1 MLDRSFDM
9 KKSKDNEIKS
19 LKKIIKDLKNKI
31 KKLEQGETFYIAEN
45 KKLSN
50 KLGTDDRYYKY
61 MSDEEDES

>member
-1 MLDRSFDM
+1 M